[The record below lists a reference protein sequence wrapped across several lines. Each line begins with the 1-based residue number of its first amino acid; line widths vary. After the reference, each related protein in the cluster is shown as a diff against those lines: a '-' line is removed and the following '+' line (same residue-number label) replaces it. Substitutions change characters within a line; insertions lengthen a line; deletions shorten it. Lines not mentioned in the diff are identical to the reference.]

1 MINTHYP
8 SSSEYETE
16 SESESED
23 AEDEK
28 IKLVE
33 NINYIL
39 IYSLDRD
46 WKNLSKNT
54 FNYNVKFSPTGN
66 SISNTMIN
74 NSLQSLQY
82 LGQDND
88 LNIKQNFKNI
98 KEIELQNIIL
108 PNIIL
113 NSSNRYI
120 ELNGSFDFT
129 HYKTI
134 KDLPYLIVEVSQF
147 DNLIH
152 GTNDNINKSMGIMV
166 PEEIRDLCNSG
177 SVSNSISD
185 LDKIEK
191 KLIIFKNIQ
200 NFKKIYYP
208 NPLNNINM
216 ISINIY
222 MPNGNPLKMIDHT
235 LDVKSIYII
244 KTLPNINKIG
254 ILINKYFSRYE
265 YTEGDAIIIDMLKF
279 NDNINT
285 IFNIKY
291 LENFINGTHNISSVV
306 NTHNLQGN
314 VEISTNSNLGNRLP
328 NMILI
333 NIPKNVN
340 YETGTIDNDINI
352 VSNGNDFPNVDDL
365 YFPGSSNI
373 LNSNSSGKLI
383 NKDLQNNCLFKI
395 TTLARENV
403 INNEII

>member
-16 SESESED
+16 SEDD
-23 AEDEK
+23 AEVEK

-54 FNYNVKFSPTGN
+54 FFYNVKFSPTGN
-66 SISNTMIN
+66 SISSTMIN

-113 NSSNRYI
+113 NSCNRYI

-191 KLIIFKNIQ
+191 KLIVFKNIQ

-235 LDVKSIYII
+235 LDVKGIYII
-244 KTLPNINKIG
+244 KTLPNVNKIG

-265 YTEGDAIIIDMLKF
+265 YTEGDDIFIDMLKF

-291 LENFINGTHNISSVV
+291 LEKFINGNHNISSVV
-306 NTHNLQGN
+306 NTHNVQGN
-314 VEISTNSNLGNRLP
+314 VEISATSNLGNRLP

-340 YETGTIDNDINI
+340 YETGTIDNNINI

-373 LNSNSSGKLI
+373 
-383 NKDLQNNCLFKI
+383 
-395 TTLARENV
+395 
-403 INNEII
+403 